1 MFQYELLLLNFNPKT
16 SILKSLNTS
25 PKGVIIPKKI
35 IPKKIIISGCSK
47 NSLNFNI
54 STKYTSSVDFSNI
67 CGKTLINNRNPF
79 NNIYIVENSMKLTK
93 EQKQEIV
100 EQQSQKFNTKR
111 VTSPE
116 LEKILYEALPVLDHG
131 FVRVID
137 YMGDDSSIV
146 QSARVSYGKG
156 TKKVSTDEG
165 LIKYLMRHWHSTP
178 FEMCEIKYHVKLP
191 IFIARQWIRHR
202 TANVNEYSARY
213 SILDKEF
220 YIPAKEQ
227 LSAQSKI
234 NRQGRGDLI
243 TGDQA
248 NEVLKIL
255 KDDASRTYENYEKM
269 LNEKFDGTTID
280 ESKAGLARELA
291 RMNLTLNS
299 YTQWY
304 WKTDLL
310 NLLNFLFLRADSHAQ
325 YEIRVYAEAM
335 LETVKKWVPITH
347 AAFLDYRVGA
357 VHVSSKGKKVIQQM
371 AKGEKVEI
379 GNSGLSKREWNEL
392 MTSFGFTEKII

>member
-1 MFQYELLLLNFNPKT
+1 M
-16 SILKSLNTS
+16 ILTDSQ
-25 PKGVIIPKKI
+25 KK
-35 IPKKIIISGCSK
+35 
-47 NSLNFNI
+47 
-54 STKYTSSVDFSNI
+54 
-67 CGKTLINNRNPF
+67 
-79 NNIYIVENSMKLTK
+79 
-93 EQKQEIV
+93 EIKD
-100 EQQSQKFNTKR
+100 QQSQKNNTKR
-111 VTSPE
+111 VTSPGI
-116 LEKILYEALPVLDHG
+116 EKILYEAMPALDHG

-137 YMGDDSSIV
+137 YMGDDTSIV

-156 TKKVSTDEG
+156 TKQVSTDAG

-227 LSAQSKI
+227 LSAQSTS

-243 TGDQA
+243 TGEQA
-248 NEVLKIL
+248 DEVLKIL
-255 KDDASRTYENYEKM
+255 KDDAIRTYDNYEKM
-269 LNEKFDGTTID
+269 LNERFDGTIID
-280 ESKAGLARELA
+280 ENKAGLARELA

-335 LETVKKWVPITH
+335 LDTVKKWVPITH

-357 VHVSSKGKKVIQQM
+357 VHVSAKGKKVIQQM
-371 AKGEKVEI
+371 TKGEKITHE
-379 GNSGLSKREWNEL
+379 NSGLSKREWNEL
-392 MTSFGFTEKII
+392 MISFEFKDKLV

>member
-1 MFQYELLLLNFNPKT
+1 L
-16 SILKSLNTS
+16 
-25 PKGVIIPKKI
+25 
-35 IPKKIIISGCSK
+35 
-47 NSLNFNI
+47 
-54 STKYTSSVDFSNI
+54 
-67 CGKTLINNRNPF
+67 
-79 NNIYIVENSMKLTK
+79 KLTI
-93 EQKQEIV
+93 EQKQEIAD
-100 EQQSQKFNTKR
+100 QQGQKHETKR
-111 VTSPE
+111 VTSPA

-131 FVRVID
+131 FIRVVD

-220 YIPAKEQ
+220 YIPSKDQ
-227 LSAQSKI
+227 LSAQSNS

-243 TGDQA
+243 SGAQA
-248 NEVLKIL
+248 DEVLKIL
-255 KDDASRTYENYEKM
+255 KDDATRTYDNYEKM
-269 LNEKFDGTTID
+269 LNERFDGTTI
-280 ESKAGLARELA
+280 EEGKVGLARELA

-335 LETVKKWVPITH
+335 LDTVKKWVPITH

-357 VHVSSKGKKVIQQM
+357 VHISSKGKKIIQNM
-371 AKGEKVEI
+371 IKGQDVTFET
-379 GNSGLSKREWNEL
+379 SGLSKREWNEL
-392 MTSFGFTEKII
+392 MNSFGFNNKLA

>member
-1 MFQYELLLLNFNPKT
+1 
-16 SILKSLNTS
+16 
-25 PKGVIIPKKI
+25 
-35 IPKKIIISGCSK
+35 
-47 NSLNFNI
+47 
-54 STKYTSSVDFSNI
+54 
-67 CGKTLINNRNPF
+67 
-79 NNIYIVENSMKLTK
+79 MKLTS
-93 EQKQEIV
+93 EQKQEIAD
-100 EQQSQKFNTKR
+100 QQAQKHDTKR

-131 FVRVID
+131 FVRVVD

-165 LIKYLMRHWHSTP
+165 LIKYLMRHWHSKP
-178 FEMCEIKYHVKLP
+178 LEMCEIKYHVKLP

-220 YIPAKEQ
+220 YVPAKEQ
-227 LSAQSKI
+227 LSAQSTI

-248 NEVLKIL
+248 DEVLKIL
-255 KDDASRTYENYEKM
+255 KDDATRTYENYEKM
-269 LNEKFDGTTID
+269 LNERFDGTIID
-280 ESKAGLARELA
+280 EGKPGLARELA

-335 LETVKKWVPITH
+335 LDTVKKWVPITH

-357 VHVSSKGKKVIQQM
+357 VHVSAKGKTVIQKM
-371 AKGEKVEI
+371 IKGEIVNQET
-379 GNSGLSKREWNEL
+379 SDLSKREWNEL
-392 MTSFGFTEKII
+392 MSSFNFKDKTV